1 MPTYDYECG
10 KCKNRFEV
18 FQKMSANPVAKCPK
32 CKGKSHRLIG
42 IGSGVIFKGSGFY
55 QTDYKNKKRAKEEKP
70 CPKSDSSS
78 DSCKGCSLNKNK
90 K

>member
-1 MPTYDYECG
+1 MPTYDYECEKCG
-10 KCKNRFEV
+10 KRFEL
-18 FQKMSANPVAKCPK
+18 FQKMSAEPISSCPK
-32 CKGKSHRLIG
+32 CKGKAHRLIG

-55 QTDYKNKKRAKEEKP
+55 HTDYNKKTKEEKS

-78 DSCKGCSLNKNK
+78 DSCKSCSLNKNK